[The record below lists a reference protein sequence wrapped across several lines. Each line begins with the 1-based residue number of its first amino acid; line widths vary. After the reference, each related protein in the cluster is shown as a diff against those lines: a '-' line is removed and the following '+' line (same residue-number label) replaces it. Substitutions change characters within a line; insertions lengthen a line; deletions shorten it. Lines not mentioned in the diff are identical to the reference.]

1 MDEEKKYN
9 ADELAEIFDVS
20 VSGIRSRVSHVKDKS
35 AFTKEVV
42 FDARNA
48 PHPQYVF
55 TLKEAKLYDIIPK
68 KKERKPIKP
77 KVPENI
83 EEMRAA
89 HPLVKDDRFFKLSYF
104 PEVVPDYFKE
114 SDDKK
119 KGVV

>member
-1 MDEEKKYN
+1 MDDKKKYN
-9 ADELAEIFDVS
+9 ADELAEMFNVS
-20 VSGIRSRVSHVKDKS
+20 VSGIRSRVSHIKDKS
-35 AFTKEVV
+35 TLTKEIVL
-42 FDARNA
+42 DARNA

-68 KKERKPIKP
+68 KRERKAVKP
-77 KVPENI
+77 KAPENI

-104 PEVVPDYFKE
+104 PDVVPNCFKE

-119 KGVV
+119 RRIV